1 MPSSVPFSS
10 VLSNIIMFII
20 MLLIHIGLGFI
31 PANIA
36 KNKGYRFGLWWF
48 YGTVLFILA
57 IVHIALLPNKNAK

>member
-10 VLSNIIMFII
+10 VLFTII
-20 MLLIHIGLGFI
+20 MLLIPIGLGFI

-36 KNKGYRFGLWWF
+36 KNKGYRFGLWWI